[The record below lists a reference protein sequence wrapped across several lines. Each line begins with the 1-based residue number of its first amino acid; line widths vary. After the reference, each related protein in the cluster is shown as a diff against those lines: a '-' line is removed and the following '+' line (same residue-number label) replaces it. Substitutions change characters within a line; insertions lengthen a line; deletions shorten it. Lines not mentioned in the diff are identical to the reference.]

1 MRIVFCD
8 NRLGGLLGFRRDII
22 LHFVEQGYDV
32 TLVVPK
38 ATTNWD
44 KVGKVIPCV
53 KIVHVPMTPN
63 GLNPI
68 SDIHTL
74 FAYRSIFKKL
84 RPDIIFTYTIK
95 PNIYA
100 GLAASWLGI
109 PSVSMLAGLGY
120 MFMGNSWLRRLILR
134 FYKWGISHS
143 RKVLVLNQSNY
154 DQLLER
160 KMVTSER
167 LILLP
172 GGEGVNLTEY
182 AQQPA
187 DYSKGIT
194 FLMVS
199 RVLYDKGY
207 TEFVQAAKVMR
218 GKSPRV
224 RFELL
229 GPLAYDSPM
238 GVEDAV
244 FEADRT
250 AGFFRY
256 LGVTNDVADF
266 VGRPNVVVV
275 VPSKYGEGLN
285 RSLMEA
291 CAIGRPIITTD
302 IPGCRETVEQG
313 KNGYLVPKGDTSHL
327 IRAIKQFM
335 ALSEDD
341 KRAMANHSH
350 QLATKRF
357 DVQDVIA
364 VYDRII
370 EEVTHTKLNE

>member
-22 LHFVEQGYDV
+22 LHFVEQGYEV
-32 TLVVPK
+32 TLVAPK

-53 KIVHVPMTPN
+53 KIVHVPMAPN
-63 GLNPI
+63 GLNPV

-74 FAYRSIFKKL
+74 FAYRALFKKL
-84 RPDIIFTYTIK
+84 RPDVIFTYTIK

-100 GLAASWLGI
+100 GMAAHSLGI

-120 MFMGNSWLRRLILR
+120 MFAGNNLLRRVIRR
-134 FYKWGISHS
+134 FYKWGIRSS
-143 RKVLVLNQSNY
+143 RHVLVLNRSNY

-160 KMVTSER
+160 NMVEPER

-172 GGEGVNLTEY
+172 GGEGVNLHDYT
-182 AQQPA
+182 QQPA
-187 DYSKGIT
+187 DYSNGIT

-207 TEFVQAAKVMR
+207 TEFVQAAKVVR
-218 GKSPRV
+218 NKAPRV
-224 RFELL
+224 RFEIL

-250 AGFFRY
+250 AGHFRY
-256 LGVTNDVADF
+256 LGVTNDVAEF

-302 IPGCRETVEQG
+302 IPGCRETVEEG
-313 KNGYLVPKGDTSHL
+313 KNGYLVPMGNTAHL
-327 IRAIKQFM
+327 IRAIKQFI
-335 ALSEDD
+335 ALSEKE
-341 KRAMANHSH
+341 KRAMAEHSH
-350 QLATKRF
+350 QLAVERF
-357 DVQDVIA
+357 DVQDVID

-370 EEVTHTKLNE
+370 NDLFSH

>member
-22 LHFVEQGYDV
+22 LHFVEQGYEV
-32 TLVVPK
+32 TLVAPK

-63 GLNPI
+63 GLNPL
-68 SDIHTL
+68 SDLRTL
-74 FAYRSIFKKL
+74 LSYHSIFRKL

-100 GLAASWLGI
+100 GLAARWLGI
-109 PSVSMLAGLGY
+109 PTVSVLAGLGY
-120 MFMGNSWLRRLILR
+120 MFMGSSPMRRLILR
-134 FYKWGISHS
+134 FYKWGISCS
-143 RKVLVLNQSNY
+143 RNVLVLNKSNY
-154 DQLLER
+154 DQLLEY
-160 KMVTSER
+160 KMVEPDR
-167 LILLP
+167 LILLS
-172 GGEGVNLTEY
+172 GGEGVNLTDY

-187 DYSKGIT
+187 DYTSGVT

-218 GKSPRV
+218 TKSPRV
-224 RFELL
+224 RFEIL

-250 AGFFRY
+250 AGYFRY

-302 IPGCRETVEQG
+302 IPGCRETIEDG
-313 KNGYLVPKGDTSHL
+313 KNGFLVPKNDTAHL
-327 IRAIKQFM
+327 IRAMKQFI
-335 ALSEDD
+335 ALSEDE
-341 KRAMANHSH
+341 KRTMAAYSH
-350 QLATKRF
+350 QLAIKRF
-357 DVQDVIA
+357 DVQNVVD

-370 EEVTHTKLNE
+370 EQNL

>member
-22 LHFVEQGYDV
+22 LHFVEQGYEV
-32 TLVVPK
+32 TLVAPK

-53 KIVHVPMTPN
+53 KIVHVPMAPN

-68 SDIHTL
+68 SDIRTL
-74 FAYRSIFKKL
+74 LAYRAIFKKL
-84 RPDIIFTYTIK
+84 HPDIVFTYTIK

-100 GLAASWLGI
+100 GLAARWLGI

-120 MFMGNSWLRRLILR
+120 MFAGNNLLRRIIR
-134 FYKWGISHS
+134 QFYKWGISHS
-143 RKVLVLNQSNY
+143 RRVLVLNRPNY

-160 KMVTSER
+160 HMVDPEK

-172 GGEGVNLTEY
+172 GGEGVNLRDY

-187 DYSKGIT
+187 NYTNGIT

-207 TEFVQAAKVMR
+207 TEFVQAAKVVR
-218 GKSPRV
+218 NKAPRV
-224 RFELL
+224 RFEIL

-238 GVEDAV
+238 GVEDSV

-250 AGFFRY
+250 AGHFRY
-256 LGVTNDVADF
+256 LGVTNDVAEY

-302 IPGCRETVEQG
+302 IPGCRETVEEG
-313 KNGYLVPKGDTSHL
+313 KNGYLVPKGDTAKL
-327 IRAIKQFM
+327 IQSIKKFI
-335 ALSEDD
+335 ALSEEQ
-341 KRAMANHSH
+341 KEAMAAYSH
-350 QLATKRF
+350 QLAEERF
-357 DVQDVIA
+357 NVQDVIA

-370 EEVTHTKLNE
+370 EEELS

>member
-22 LHFVEQGYDV
+22 LHFVEQGYEV
-32 TLVVPK
+32 TLVAPK

-53 KIVHVPMTPN
+53 KIVHVPMAPN

-68 SDIHTL
+68 SDLHTL
-74 FAYRSIFKKL
+74 LAYLSLFKKL

-120 MFMGNSWLRRLILR
+120 MFMSNSPLRRMILR

-143 RKVLVLNQSNY
+143 RKVLVLNQSDY
-154 DQLLER
+154 DTLLR
-160 KMVTSER
+160 RQMVDPKR

-172 GGEGVNLTEY
+172 GGEGVNLNDY

-187 DYSKGIT
+187 DYTNGVT

-218 GKSPRV
+218 TKSSRI
-224 RFELL
+224 RFEIL

-285 RSLMEA
+285 RSLIEA

-302 IPGCRETVEQG
+302 IPGCRETVEEG
-313 KNGYLVPKGDTSHL
+313 KNGYLVPKNDTAHL
-327 IRAIKQFM
+327 IQAMKQFV
-335 ALSEDD
+335 ALSEEE
-341 KRAMANHSH
+341 KRAMAVHSH
-350 QLATKRF
+350 KLAVERF
-357 DVQDVIA
+357 SVQNVIDV
-364 VYDRII
+364 YKRII
-370 EEVTHTKLNE
+370 AE

>member
-22 LHFVEQGYDV
+22 LHFVEQGYEV
-32 TLVVPK
+32 TLVAPK

-53 KIVHVPMTPN
+53 KIVHVPMAPN

-68 SDIHTL
+68 SDLRTL
-74 FAYRSIFKKL
+74 LAYLSLFKKL

-120 MFMGNSWLRRLILR
+120 MFMSNSPLRRLILR
-134 FYKWGISHS
+134 FYKWGISYS
-143 RKVLVLNQSNY
+143 RKVLVLNRSDY
-154 DQLLER
+154 DKLIKS
-160 KMVTSER
+160 KMVEPER

-172 GGEGVNLTEY
+172 GGEGVNLTDY

-187 DYSKGIT
+187 DYTNGVT

-218 GKSPRV
+218 TKSPRV
-224 RFELL
+224 RFEIL

-285 RSLMEA
+285 RSLIEA

-302 IPGCRETVEQG
+302 IPGCRETVEEG
-313 KNGYLVPKGDTSHL
+313 KNGYLVPKNDTAHL
-327 IRAIKQFM
+327 IQAMKQFI
-335 ALSEDD
+335 ALSEEE
-341 KRAMANHSH
+341 KRAMAIHSH
-350 QLATKRF
+350 KLAVERF
-357 DVQDVIA
+357 SVQNVIDV
-364 VYDRII
+364 YKRII
-370 EEVTHTKLNE
+370 AE